1 MKRRK
6 KMRIGYRFIWF
17 GIVLGVLLLISPRQ
31 CFSQQKVLTSLEND
45 IITLVENIKLSL
57 VTIETESSIKS
68 GARREE
74 LPPTFVGSGV
84 IYTADGNIITT
95 ASVVRGMREF
105 KITLP
110 NRKPLPGVL
119 VGTDEGSNL
128 AVLKVDV
135 TGLVPA
141 KLGDSDKIKVGSWL
155 TVVGNSYGLP
165 NAVALG
171 LVNGVRDDGFI
182 QMSANVSPG
191 NSGGPVLDTYGNVI
205 GLVSAK
211 MSEPSYIS
219 SIQIYEKAMNKTI
232 TIPSREIDIPSS
244 GMSLALPAN
253 KIKAIADEIIKHGN
267 VKRGYLGIYPAD
279 LNDELSAEYNTKAGV
294 LVSEVVPGSPAEKA
308 GLTNGDVI
316 LEFGGTKVNNST
328 HIRQLIESKMAGD
341 KVELKVVRDGTR
353 KDLTAVL
360 GQAKPVF
367 SYFWSTDQVPPAPQ
381 IDYLKTAETF
391 RRSQEILQQSDESLE
406 QLKVEVR
413 ALQDKMQKLN
423 QEIEKLK
430 QEKSKQ

>member
-1 MKRRK
+1 
-6 KMRIGYRFIWF
+6 MRIGYRFIWF

-45 IITLVENIKLSL
+45 ITSLVENIKPSL

-68 GARREE
+68 GARREG

-95 ASVVRGMREF
+95 ASVVRGMRDF

-119 VGTDEGSNL
+119 VGMDEGSNL
-128 AVLKVDV
+128 AVLKVDA

-211 MSEPSYIS
+211 LSEPSYIS

-232 TIPSREIDIPSS
+232 TIPSREIEIPSS

-279 LNDELSAEYNTKAGV
+279 LNDELSEEYNTKTGV

-353 KDLTAVL
+353 KGLTAVL
-360 GQAKPVF
+360 GEAKPVF

-381 IDYLKTAETF
+381 VDYLKTADAF
-391 RRSQEILQQSDESLE
+391 KRSQEILQQSDESLE
-406 QLKVEVR
+406 QLKVELK
-413 ALQDKMQKLN
+413 ALQDKIQKLN
-423 QEIEKLK
+423 LEIEKLK
-430 QEKSKQ
+430 QERSKQ